1 MDNSLSTAFQF
12 HQRGRLDDAARI
24 YQMILAGNPGHAD
37 AHHLL
42 GVVALQQGQPQR
54 AVELI
59 SRAIALRPDLAP
71 YHANLGEAYRT
82 LGRYDAA
89 VACCRTALK
98 LEPRFPGAGNNLGL
112 SLHALGETKAAIEQ
126 FRETLRIQ
134 PDFAMAHNNLAITL
148 RSLGEKAEAIKHFDL
163 ALKYTP
169 TLAESHSNLGQ
180 LLFEEGRLQ
189 EALTHCR
196 EAVRLRPDFPEAHT
210 NLGIVYRGLGRGAEA
225 KACYAEALRLNPEL
239 AVACNNM
246 GQVVQEEGNLD
257 ESITWYR
264 RSLDLDPGSV
274 LVQCNLATALKEQH
288 KIHEAIAHYDMALR
302 LDPNSADAHNGRG
315 WVRHE
320 QGDLEGAHFH
330 YRKAVELRT
339 DFALAHCNLGTVL
352 EEFGDM
358 EGAQRCFRE
367 ALRHD
372 PDHAE
377 AFALLASLVGA
388 KLSDAELA
396 AMQRL
401 VSAPNHPGLNEYKRS
416 ALHFALG
423 NALDARGDYLTAA
436 DHLRQANALGGAD
449 WKRRG
454 RPYDPVE
461 HANSITKIIE
471 TCTPAFL
478 ERVRGFAVDTEL
490 PVFIVGFPRSG
501 TTLTEQ
507 ILASHSKVYG
517 AGELSIVRDTLESLP
532 RTMKV
537 DATAA
542 ECLGRLD
549 RESAQRLTRHHLNH
563 IRALDPQALRIVDK
577 MPENY
582 IYLGLMTALYPG
594 ARFIHCR
601 RNLRD
606 VAVSCWMT
614 HFRHIRWANDP
625 EHIVS
630 RIRGYERL
638 MEHWRQV
645 LPPVWLDVSYE
656 ETVADLETAARR
668 IVTFCGLEWEPE
680 CLAFHEGRRT
690 VRSAS
695 LAQVRRPIYKNAIAR
710 WKHYER
716 ELGPMLAQIPDGEDD
731 GTGTSEIPRDSSAF
745 LRATVR

>member
-1 MDNSLSTAFQF
+1 MENTLSAAFQF
-12 HQRGRLDDAARI
+12 HQRGDLDEAARI
-24 YQMILAGNPGHAD
+24 YQILVAGNPGHAD
-37 AHHLL
+37 PHHLL
-42 GVVALQQGQPQR
+42 GVVALQQGKPQR

-59 SRAIALRPDLAP
+59 SRAIALRPDVAP
-71 YHANLGEAYRT
+71 YHANLGEAYRM
-82 LGRYDAA
+82 LGKYEAA
-89 VACCRTALK
+89 ATCCRTALK
-98 LEPRFPGAGNNLGL
+98 LQPKFPGAGNNLGL
-112 SLHALGETKAAIEQ
+112 SLHALGQTRAAIDQ

-134 PDFAMAHNNLAITL
+134 PDFAMAHNNLAIAL

-163 ALKYTP
+163 ALKYAP
-169 TLAESHSNLGQ
+169 NLAESHSNLGQ

-189 EALTHCR
+189 EALAHCR
-196 EAVRLRPDFPEAHT
+196 EAVQFRPDFPEAHT
-210 NLGIVYRGLGRGAEA
+210 NLGIVYRGLGRSAEA

-246 GQVVQEEGNLD
+246 GQVIQEDGNLD

-264 RSLDLDPGSV
+264 RSLELDPNSV

-288 KIHEAIAHYDMALR
+288 KPHEAIAHYDMALR

-320 QGDLEGAHFH
+320 QGDLDEALFH
-330 YRKAVELRT
+330 YRKAVQLRS

-377 AFALLASLVGA
+377 AHALLSSLIGV
-388 KLSDAELA
+388 KLSEAELA
-396 AMQRL
+396 AMKRL
-401 VSAPNHPGLNEYKRS
+401 VAAPSHPGLNEYKRS

-423 NALDARGDYLTAA
+423 NALDARGEYLDAA
-436 DHLRQANALGGAD
+436 EHLRQANALSAAD

-454 RPYDPVE
+454 RPYDPAE
-461 HANSITKIIE
+461 HADSITKIIE

-490 PVFIVGFPRSG
+490 PVFIVGLPRSG

-507 ILASHSKVYG
+507 ILASHSKVHG
-517 AGELSIVRDTLESLP
+517 AGELSVVRDSLESLP
-532 RTMKV
+532 RTLKV

-549 RESAQRLTRHHLNH
+549 RESAQRLTRSHLNH
-563 IRALDPQALRIVDK
+563 IRSLNRQALRIVDK

-582 IYLGLMTALYPG
+582 IYLGLLTTLYPG

-601 RNLRD
+601 RDLRD

-625 EHIVS
+625 ENIVS
-630 RIRGYERL
+630 RIRGYQRL
-638 MEHWRQV
+638 MDHWRQV
-645 LPPVWLDVSYE
+645 LPRVWLDVPYE

-668 IVTFCGLEWEPE
+668 LVAFCGLEWEPG
-680 CLAFHEGRRT
+680 CLAFHEGQRT

-695 LAQVRRPIYKNAIAR
+695 LAQVRRPIYKNAVAR

-716 ELGPMLAQIPDGEDD
+716 ELGPMLGEFPE
-731 GTGTSEIPRDSSAF
+731 G
-745 LRATVR
+745 

>member
-1 MDNSLSTAFQF
+1 MENTLSTAFQF
-12 HQRGRLDDAARI
+12 HQRGCLDEAARI
-24 YQMILAGNPGHAD
+24 YQILVAGNPGHAD

-42 GVVALQQGQPQR
+42 GVVALQQGKPQR

-59 SRAIALRPDLAP
+59 SRAIALHPEVAP
-71 YHANLGEAYRT
+71 YHANLGEAYRM
-82 LGRYDAA
+82 LGKFDAA

-98 LEPRFPGAGNNLGL
+98 LQPTFPGAGNNLGL
-112 SLHALGETKAAIEQ
+112 SLHALGQTKAAIEQ
-126 FRETLRIQ
+126 YRETLRIQ
-134 PDFAMAHNNLAITL
+134 PDFAMAHNNLAIAL
-148 RSLGEKAEAIKHFDL
+148 RSRSDKAEAIKHFGL
-163 ALKYTP
+163 ALKYAP
-169 TLAESHSNLGQ
+169 NLAESHSNLGQ

-189 EALTHCR
+189 EALVHCR
-196 EAVRLRPDFPEAHT
+196 EAVRLRPNFPEAHT
-210 NLGIVYRGLGRGAEA
+210 NLGIVYRGLGQSAEA
-225 KACYAEALRLNPEL
+225 KACYAEALRLNPDL

-264 RSLDLDPGSV
+264 RSLELDPNSV
-274 LVQCNLATALKEQH
+274 LVQCNLATALKEQNKH
-288 KIHEAIAHYDMALR
+288 HEAIAHYDMALR

-320 QGDLEGAHFH
+320 QGDLEEALFH
-330 YRKAVELRT
+330 YRKAIQFRS

-358 EGAQRCFRE
+358 EGALRCFRD

-372 PDHAE
+372 PEHAE
-377 AFALLASLVGA
+377 AFALLASLLGK
-388 KLSDAELA
+388 KLADAELA
-396 AMQRL
+396 AMKRL
-401 VSAPNHPGLNEYKRS
+401 VAAPSHPGLNEYKRS

-423 NALDARGDYLTAA
+423 NALDARGDYLGAA
-436 DHLRQANALGGAD
+436 EHLRQANALGAAD

-454 RPYDPVE
+454 RPYDPAE
-461 HANSITKIIE
+461 HADSITKIIE

-490 PVFIVGFPRSG
+490 PVFIVGLPRSG

-507 ILASHSKVYG
+507 ILASHSKVHG
-517 AGELSIVRDTLESLP
+517 AGELSVVRDTFESLP
-532 RTMKV
+532 RVLNV
-537 DATAA
+537 DATPA

-549 RESAQRLTRHHLNH
+549 RETAERLTRHHLNH
-563 IRALDPQALRIVDK
+563 IRSLNRQALRIVDK

-582 IYLGLMTALYPG
+582 IYLGLLTALYPG
-594 ARFIHCR
+594 AKFIHCR
-601 RNLRD
+601 RDLRD

-625 EHIVS
+625 DHIVS
-630 RIRGYERL
+630 RIRGCERL
-638 MEHWRQV
+638 MDHWRQV
-645 LPPVWLDVSYE
+645 LPPVWLDVQYE
-656 ETVADLETAARR
+656 ETVADLETSARR
-668 IVTFCGLEWEPE
+668 LVAFCGLEWEPE

-695 LAQVRRPIYKNAIAR
+695 LAQVRQPIYKNAVAR

-716 ELGPMLAQIPDGEDD
+716 ELGPMLEQLSESEIGTAQIAAK
-731 GTGTSEIPRDSSAF
+731 T
-745 LRATVR
+745 